1 MLITKS
7 FDCFRTC
14 IFQMLILIG
23 INNFNCIDIVFS
35 YLTITLPL
43 QFFFWNSSIF
53 ILFYM
58 HENAS
63 IDITDRCSMK
73 FFTRSSPKVYIFWLE
88 HLKLSLRPVFI
99 LLLESLNIVYNHCL
113 ECFFIA
119 SFS

>member
-7 FDCFRTC
+7 FNYFRRC
-14 IFQMLILIG
+14 IFQVLILIR
-23 INNFNCIDIVFS
+23 INNFNCIDIVYS
-35 YLTITLPL
+35 YLAITLPL
-43 QFFFWNSSIF
+43 QFFFRNFSIF
-53 ILFYM
+53 IFFYM

-63 IDITDRCSMK
+63 IDITDRCTMK

-99 LLLESLNIVYNHCL
+99 LLLEPKNIVYNHCL